1 MLQYKQQNVI
11 SYSRNIVAAAALGVA
26 ALAQNA
32 DAAEPK
38 IRVWLTEAYAP
49 THAHKSTDGLRSFG
63 QHVKIYL
70 SSSEGHASLKKV
82 LGDTKYAEIIRNC
95 SPSTEWN
102 PQYWFKVVGQ
112 NAEKTPRAYAADDIA
127 KAIGNYVVGTNGRT
141 YGANHQRRVDQG
153 IVEQKTAKSR
163 LQAICEGSK

>member
-1 MLQYKQQNVI
+1 MLQYKQQNVT
-11 SYSRNIVAAAALGVA
+11 SYSRNIAAAAALGVV

-32 DAAEPK
+32 YAAEPTEPK

-63 QHVKIYL
+63 KRVKLYL
-70 SSSEGHASLKKV
+70 NSSEGHASLKKV
-82 LGDTKYAEIIRNC
+82 LGETKYGNIIRNC

-112 NAEKTPRAYAADDIA
+112 NAEKTPGEFAADDIA
-127 KAIGNYVVGTNGRT
+127 KAIGNYVVGTNGKT
-141 YGANHQRRVDQG
+141 YTMNHQGRVGQG
-153 IVEQKTAKSR
+153 VVEPKTAKSR
-163 LQAICEGSK
+163 LQAIC